1 MIIPL
6 MCEAIDMNVH
16 LSICSRVG
24 GSVSL
29 NMAAGAVG
37 PMKREAQLLGEG
49 LRGISVSLLPSKH
62 THTHAHTLA
71 YILYIPTHTHS
82 LYHSHRKQHRGNR

>member
-1 MIIPL
+1 

-49 LRGISVSLLPSKH
+49 LRGISVSVSLPPSKH
-62 THTHAHTLA
+62 THIHRHTRA

>member
-1 MIIPL
+1 
-6 MCEAIDMNVH
+6 MNVH

-62 THTHAHTLA
+62 TRAHTSIHTV
-71 YILYIPTHTHS
+71 YTHTYTLS
-82 LYHSHRKQHRGNR
+82 LSLTPQAASW

>member
-49 LRGISVSLLPSKH
+49 LRGISVSVSLLPSKH
-62 THTHAHTLA
+62 THTH
-71 YILYIPTHTHS
+71 TH
-82 LYHSHRKQHRGNR
+82 

>member
-1 MIIPL
+1 
-6 MCEAIDMNVH
+6 MNVH

-62 THTHAHTLA
+62 THTHTSIHTV
-71 YILYIPTHTHS
+71 YTHTYTLS
-82 LYHSHRKQHRGNR
+82 LSLTPQAASW